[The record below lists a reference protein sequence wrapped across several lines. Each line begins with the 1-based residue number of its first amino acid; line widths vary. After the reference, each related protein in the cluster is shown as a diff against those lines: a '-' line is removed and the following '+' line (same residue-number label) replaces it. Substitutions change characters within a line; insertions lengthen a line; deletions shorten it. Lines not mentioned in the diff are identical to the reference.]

1 MVGLGHIADVAV
13 LPAFTHAVRNSRVTA
28 LVSGN
33 AAKRRQLAR
42 KYGVTRTYSYDQ
54 FEACLAGVDAVYI
67 ALPNAMHAEYTIRA
81 ARAGVHVLCEK
92 PMALTVDECR
102 EMIDVCRRHRV
113 KLMIAYRLRFETITR
128 AVIDLVR
135 SGRIGDPRFFT
146 ASFSFTAGAGNIRT
160 RKSLGGGG
168 LYDIGVY
175 CINAVR
181 HLFQGEPRE
190 ALALSVP
197 GGSAREP
204 VDETTGAMLRFDG
217 GRVASFVT
225 SLDASGSGW
234 YRIVGT
240 TGDILVE
247 PAFTYARGLAYQL
260 TARGKTTRRRSRA
273 GHQFASQLVHFSD
286 CILLDREPQASG
298 EDGMKDVRVIQALH
312 RSAAT
317 GRAVRI
323 D

>member
-1 MVGLGHIADVAV
+1 VGLGHIAEVAV
-13 LPAFTHAVRNSRVTA
+13 LPAFTHAARNSCVTS

-33 AAKRRQLAR
+33 ARKRRQLAR
-42 KYGVTRTYSYDQ
+42 EYGIAHAYSYDQ
-54 FEACLAGVDAVYI
+54 FEACLAGVDAVHI

-102 EMIDVCRRHRV
+102 DMIDACRRHRV
-113 KLMIAYRLRFETITR
+113 KLMIAYRLRFETMTR

-146 ASFSFTAGAGNIRT
+146 ASFSFTVGAGNIRT
-160 RKSLGGGG
+160 QKSLGGGG

-181 HLFQGEPRE
+181 HLFQAEPRE
-190 ALALSVP
+190 ALALSVA
-197 GGSAREP
+197 GVAREP
-204 VDETTGAMLRFDG
+204 VDQSTGALLRFDG
-217 GRVASFVT
+217 GRLASFVT

-240 TGDILVE
+240 KGDILVE
-247 PAFTYARGLAYQL
+247 PAFAYARGLAYQL
-260 TARGKTTRRRSRA
+260 TVAGHTTRRRSRA
-273 GHQFASQLVHFSD
+273 GDQFASELMHFSD
-286 CILLDREPQASG
+286 CILSDREPEASG

-312 RSAAT
+312 QSAAT
-317 GRAVRI
+317 GRAVPI